1 MQAVK
6 RFLCPLLGGCFSFL
20 FTVSLVCSVQAQ
32 TNTIMPVVTILATD
46 PIASWAGDTGTF
58 TVFRKGDPSQTLNVY
73 YRISGTASNG
83 VDYQTIGNTVQIPSG
98 SYSNSI
104 VIKPIN
110 TIWSITETVTL
121 ALVQSP
127 TMPPVN
133 YIIGDP
139 SIATV
144 FIKPA
149 TNIPPVVRISTP
161 ANGSTFYTPANIP
174 ICANAYDIDGYVAT
188 VEFFAGTNS
197 LGVRTNNPMAANP
210 LNPFCIVWSNAPAGT
225 YALTAVATDDGGAS
239 TTSEPVNITVLVG
252 PPPTNLPPVVTL
264 TSPTNGS
271 TFLTPVNIPL
281 IAIASDLDGFVTSVE
296 FFAGSNSLGVV
307 SNWVVVDPLPGG
319 GPPPGSRGFFL
330 LWSNVPEGSYVL
342 TAKATDN
349 GRASTTSSPVD
360 ITVKVGPPPTNIPPV
375 VRITSPPN
383 GAVFHAPV
391 DVPLYAFATDPDGY
405 VTTVEFFAGTNSL
418 GLGHGLAILPW
429 AGTNTWPTFRFP
441 TNVFVLV
448 WSNAPIGQ
456 YALTAVATDNGGAS
470 TVSPVV
476 NITIAPAPP
485 PPTNRPPILSIVA
498 TDPIAIEGTN
508 CWPWLG
514 MTNPVPTWSNWVSA
528 GAFWRFFTNC
538 GPKNASFTVRRFGAT
553 NDDLNVTYDIGGSGS
568 NGVDYVPLSGSVT
581 IPAGERKATVT
592 VIPLDDGPPDITSTV
607 VLKLT
612 PGTNYVVGFPSRA
625 AAVILDSGSPRP
637 ITGIIG
643 GDCFQLASAGPD
655 GAWFHVE
662 FSTDMLNWTS
672 ICTNQVVDGT
682 IDFVDPDAQN
692 SQARF
697 YRAVPEAG
705 PPPE

>member
-1 MQAVK
+1 MQ
-6 RFLCPLLGGCFSFL
+6 
-20 FTVSLVCSVQAQ
+20 
-32 TNTIMPVVTILATD
+32 
-46 PIASWAGDTGTF
+46 
-58 TVFRKGDPSQTLNVY
+58 
-73 YRISGTASNG
+73 
-83 VDYQTIGNTVQIPSG
+83 
-98 SYSNSI
+98 
-104 VIKPIN
+104 
-110 TIWSITETVTL
+110 
-121 ALVQSP
+121 
-127 TMPPVN
+127 PVN
-133 YIIGDP
+133 YIIGFP
-139 SIATV
+139 STATV
-144 FIKPA
+144 FIKPPA
-149 TNIPPVVRISTP
+149 TNIPPIVRISTP

-174 ICANAYDIDGYVAT
+174 ICAAAYDVDGYVST

-210 LNPFCIVWSNAPAGT
+210 LNPFCIVWSNAPAGA
-225 YALTAVATDDGGAS
+225 YA
-239 TTSEPVNITVLVG
+239 
-252 PPPTNLPPVVTL
+252 
-264 TSPTNGS
+264 
-271 TFLTPVNIPL
+271 
-281 IAIASDLDGFVTSVE
+281 
-296 FFAGSNSLGVV
+296 
-307 SNWVVVDPLPGG
+307 
-319 GPPPGSRGFFL
+319 
-330 LWSNVPEGSYVL
+330 L

-349 GRASTTSSPVD
+349 GGASTTSDAVN
-360 ITVKVGPPPTNIPPV
+360 ITVLPGPPPNIPPV

-391 DVPLYAFATDPDGY
+391 DVPLYAFAADPDGY
-405 VTTVEFFAGTNSL
+405 VTKVEFFAGTNSL

-429 AGTNTWPTFRFP
+429 AGTNTWPTFRWP

-448 WSNAPIGQ
+448 WSNAPLGQ
-456 YALTAVATDNGGAS
+456 YALTAAATDNGGAS
-470 TVSPVV
+470 TVSPTV

-485 PPTNRPPILSIVA
+485 PPTNRPPIVSIVA

-528 GAFWRFFTNC
+528 GAFCRFFTNC

-553 NDDLNVTYDIGGSGS
+553 NDELNVTYDIGGSGT

-612 PGTNYVVGFPSRA
+612 PGTNYVIGFPSRA

-637 ITGIIG
+637 ITGIVG
-643 GDCFQLASAGPD
+643 NCFQLSSTGPD

-662 FSTDMLNWTS
+662 FSTDMANWTS

-692 SQARF
+692 DQARF